1 LFEFVNFAA
10 DKLQLFL
17 LVMLRATG
25 LFLMSP
31 VLSNRAFPTIAKVG
45 LIVILSIIFVS
56 TLNAS
61 PIPPVMSLAA
71 LVVVAAKELLVGLS
85 IGFVFS
91 LLLMGAQAAG
101 DIVSYQ
107 IGFSMSEIVDPSSG
121 GHRTTLGQFWTLLAT
136 LIFLALNGHHMII
149 SAFNDSY
156 RVIGPGQVSLT
167 GTVAEM
173 VINYSAYLFVIALK
187 LAAPV
192 IVTLML
198 TDVALGTLSRLMP
211 TMNVF
216 IVGFGLKVG
225 LGLAIM
231 AVALPV
237 FAYVLQKTTTY
248 LDQEMGNLLAAL
260 GKA

>member
-1 LFEFVNFAA
+1 MFEFVNFAA

-31 VLSNRAFPTIAKVG
+31 ILSNRAFPTIAKVG
-45 LIVILSIIFVS
+45 MIVILSLILVS
-56 TLNAS
+56 TLS
-61 PIPPVMSLAA
+61 STTIPPVMSLAA

-85 IGFVFS
+85 IGFVFT
-91 LLLMGAQAAG
+91 LLLMGVQAAG

-107 IGFSMSEIVDPSSG
+107 IGFAMAEVVDPQTS
-121 GHRTTLGQFWTLLAT
+121 GHRTTLGQFWMILAT
-136 LIFLALNGHHMII
+136 LIFLTINGHHLVI

-156 RVIGPGQVSLT
+156 KVIAPGQVSLT

-173 VINYSAYLFVIALK
+173 VINYSAYVFVIALK
-187 LAAPV
+187 IAAPV
-192 IVTLML
+192 IVTLLL
-198 TDVALGTLSRLMP
+198 TDVALGALSRLMP

-216 IVGFGLKVG
+216 IVGFGIKVG
-225 LGLAIM
+225 LGIAIM
-231 AVALPV
+231 AVSLPV
-237 FAYVLQKTTTY
+237 FAYVLEKTTSY
-248 LDQEMGNLLAAL
+248 LDQEMGNLLVAL